1 MADITLWLP
10 ESRTVIH
17 QALGKAAEE
26 SAELS
31 KILSRCLIQGLDA
44 CEPVTGKPNI
54 VSLAEELADM
64 DAAIAWLFEVVPRQ
78 GQFVL
83 LNDED
88 HNARADRKL
97 DGFRRW
103 QEMLEAHAHG

>member
-26 SAELS
+26 AAELS

-44 CEPVTGKPNI
+44 SDPKTGIPNR

-64 DAAIAWLFEVVPRQ
+64 DAAIAWLFEVIPM
-78 GQFVL
+78 
-83 LNDED
+83 NDED

-103 QEMLEAHAHG
+103 QDMLEAHAHG

>member
-26 SAELS
+26 AAELA

-44 CEPVTGKPNI
+44 SDPETGKPNLA
-54 VSLAEELADM
+54 SLADELADVE
-64 DAAIAWLFEVVPRQ
+64 ATTEWLFR
-78 GQFVL
+78 L
-83 LNDED
+83 LPLDVD
-88 HNARADRKL
+88 SHNTRAGRKL
-97 DGFRRW
+97 DGFLLW
-103 QEMLEAHAHG
+103 QKMLEDHLHG